1 MWLASTSAEAYRWIA
16 ITLQNRAHQNR
27 AHQNQAVRSVVPIQ
41 AIRIHSLLIM
51 PGGCN
56 ANPTGPLQPCSNT

>member
-16 ITLQNRAHQNR
+16 ITLQNRG
-27 AHQNQAVRSVVPIQ
+27 HQNQAVRTIVPIQ

-51 PGGCN
+51 PGGRN
-56 ANPTGPLQPCSNT
+56 ANPTGP

>member
-1 MWLASTSAEAYRWIA
+1 MWLASTSAEAYRGIA
-16 ITLQNRAHQNR
+16 ITLQNRAHQN
-27 AHQNQAVRSVVPIQ
+27 QAVRTAVPIQ